1 MNQYDEDKYFNV
13 MIYAY
18 RAEKVADGTEE
29 PKLIGRYIKEN
40 TVPSLDIINAKVK
53 ELGFD
58 TYEISERVDTVKRYT
73 IE

>member
-18 RAEKVADGTEE
+18 SAEKVADGTEE
-29 PKLIGRYIKEN
+29 PKLIGRYIKEDA
-40 TVPSLDIINAKVK
+40 VPSIEVIDAKVK

-73 IE
+73 VE